1 MLSGVTRLIITK
13 ADVMDEFEEIKMATA
28 YKVGETVTE
37 EMPFD
42 ICDMAIEPVYQSFPG
57 WTAQK
62 ISACT
67 SLEHLPETFTEYC
80 KFIENYLGTRVQYV
94 SNGTGRD
101 NLMKFF

>member
-1 MLSGVTRLIITK
+1 
-13 ADVMDEFEEIKMATA
+13 
-28 YKVGETVTE
+28 
-37 EMPFD
+37 MPFD
-42 ICDMAIEPVYQSFPG
+42 ICDMAIEPVYQSYPG
-57 WTAQK
+57 WATQK

-80 KFIENYLGTRVQYV
+80 KFIEDYLGTKVQYV